1 MNACARCGHQDAT
14 LSITCPCCG
23 GLLMRLSD
31 SYSGDLRKAIAAV
44 EALPEAQLLEPD
56 HDEKTEPTPPEAWD
70 DDETPCPF

>member
-1 MNACARCGHQDAT
+1 
-14 LSITCPCCG
+14 
-23 GLLMRLSD
+23 MRLSD